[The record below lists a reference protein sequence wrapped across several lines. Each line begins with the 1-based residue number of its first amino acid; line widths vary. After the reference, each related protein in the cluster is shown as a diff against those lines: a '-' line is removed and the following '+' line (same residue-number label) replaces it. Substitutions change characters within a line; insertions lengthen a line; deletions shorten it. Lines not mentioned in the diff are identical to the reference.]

1 MTTEKTEEAKDQK
14 ASAKAKS
21 SEKTTAYAAGKQKFT
36 KEELKQR
43 GLDPAC
49 YGYVK

>member
-1 MTTEKTEEAKDQK
+1 MTEKTDETKDQK
-14 ASAKAKS
+14 ASAK
-21 SEKTTAYAAGKQKFT
+21 SETSKKTTVKAAGKQKFT
-36 KEELKQR
+36 QEELKQR

>member
-1 MTTEKTEEAKDQK
+1 MTTEKTDEMKEQK
-14 ASAKAKS
+14 ALAKAKS
-21 SEKTTAYAAGKQKFT
+21 SEKTTVKAAGQQKFS